1 LDRLGREAGGL
12 IAGRSLPPKVLPLP
26 QFRCIGAATDAAAG
40 TPARRRWSAPV
51 RGRTAMTTRVT
62 LRIART
68 ALATAV
74 LLASTTLRAQP
85 TAPPT
90 APTALPTSLAPDARL
105 RVHLRSARAPYV
117 VRVVRVAPDT
127 LWVRPWDADAAG
139 VATGEFAI
147 AIADLRRLERSAGR
161 RTRVLRNGGLGAA
174 GGLIAGALIGA
185 YIGATD
191 EEGWF
196 EISPAEGA
204 IFLGVGL
211 AIPAGVVGALTGVFP
226 TERWRDVPLP
236 ASPGVSSGSLRGAP
250 RIRPRIGLTRVP
262 VRGARAAR
270 ALTVGVTVGMT
281 VGGR

>member
-1 LDRLGREAGGL
+1 
-12 IAGRSLPPKVLPLP
+12 
-26 QFRCIGAATDAAAG
+26 
-40 TPARRRWSAPV
+40 
-51 RGRTAMTTRVT
+51 MTTRVT

-68 ALATAV
+68 ALATVV

-90 APTALPTSLAPDARL
+90 APTALAPDARL
-105 RVHLRSARAPYV
+105 RVHPRVGRAPYL
-117 VRVVRVAPDT
+117 VRVVRVDPDT
-127 LWVRPWDADAAG
+127 IWVRPWDADAAR

-147 AIADLRRLERSAGR
+147 PIADVRRLERSAGR

-204 IFLGVGL
+204 ILLGVVL

-236 ASPGVSSGSLRGAP
+236 APTGVSSGSLRGAP
-250 RIRPRIGLTRVP
+250 RIRPRVGLTRVP
-262 VRGARAAR
+262 VRGAPAAR
-270 ALTVGVTVGMT
+270 ALTVGVTV
-281 VGGR
+281 RAR